1 MARALVLALGNRL
14 SGADAFGPA
23 VLDQLGH
30 AGMPVGIDAIEAG
43 TDLLRHIDRFADY
56 DAIVLVDAVVGG
68 EDRRIEIIPE
78 RTFETWD
85 ARSRSAHELSAVGC
99 VTLFRALQPQANH
112 SAKPLITLVALVVPE
127 NDFGRPPTPAEIE
140 EAAAAVYL
148 ACFASAGV

>member
-1 MARALVLALGNRL
+1 MARALVLGLGNRL

-23 VLDQLGH
+23 VLDQLGR
-30 AGMPVGIDAIEAG
+30 AGVPVGIDAIEAG

-56 DAIVLVDAVVGG
+56 DAVVLIDAVVGG

-85 ARSRSAHELSAVGC
+85 ARLRSAHELSAVGC
-99 VTLFRALQPQANH
+99 VTLFRALQPRTGDT
-112 SAKPLITLVALVVPE
+112 AKPVITLVALMTPE
-127 NDFGRPPTPAEIE
+127 EDFGCRPTPAEVD

-148 ACFASAGV
+148 ACFASV